1 MNQVISWWLAFSL
14 LLGLS
19 IAANAQ
25 TSTPAASPRVTETAK
40 PFDPAAAT
48 QAWLAVVPR
57 DKREKSDA
65 YFEGGYW
72 LILWNFLLAAAISIF
87 LLTSRISARLRD
99 FAERVCRGSWQLP
112 LQVILYAIPYFLT
125 VAALSFPLNLYEN
138 FFREHQ
144 YGLATESFLPWFR
157 EQLIGLGIAIIGGT
171 VLLIVLYAVFR
182 RAPRTWWI
190 WGTVVA
196 VVFMF
201 VIAFIAPVFIEPLF
215 NTYKPLT
222 RPEIRD
228 PILAMARANQ
238 IPVKQ
243 VFEVDAS
250 RQTTRVSA
258 NVAGLLG
265 TTRIALNDNLL
276 KQCTL
281 PEIRAVMAHEMGH
294 YVLNHGAKLTVYFG
308 IVALFGFSIAKF
320 FFDWAL
326 RIWGER
332 WDVRGI
338 SDPAGLP
345 LLMLIFV
352 TFTFLMT
359 PVLNSIVRVTE
370 READQFGMNTS
381 REPDGESKVAIKLG
395 AYRKLDPSPFE
406 EFIFFDHPSGRA
418 RIQMAMDWK
427 AAHLP
432 AGNVD
437 TFEPA
442 TDLLPTMKKVL
453 DTGDHFV
460 LLSLFPN
467 TPEEST
473 PPPRFSWNETFHGYP
488 VLGKTQIF
496 DNIKRAAV
504 LKELYKGVA
513 DSNGEIA
520 TCFIPRHGI
529 HAALRNETVDL
540 VICFHCAK
548 VYVYSTSRK
557 DMLPITNSAQ
567 TTFDS
572 ALQSAG
578 LPLAK

>member
-1 MNQVISWWLAFSL
+1 MFSRSKVL
-14 LLGLS
+14 RDFGSPLLGQGEGEGEGS
-19 IAANAQ
+19 IQRGWQVDFQ
-25 TSTPAASPRVTETAK
+25 TPHLRPLPFSKGRGGKRQTALIPASTKESPMPVASAGTQQNVSAL
-40 PFDPAAAT
+40 DPAAAT
-48 QAWLAVVPR
+48 QTWLATVPR
-57 DKREKSDA
+57 NEREKSDA

-112 LQVILYAIPYFLT
+112 LQVILYAIPYFLI

-196 VVFMF
+196 IVFMF

-258 NVAGLLG
+258 NVAGVLG

-276 KQCTL
+276 KQCTF
-281 PEIRAVMAHEMGH
+281 PEIREVMAHEMGH
-294 YVLNHGAKLTVYFG
+294 YVLNHGAKLLTYFG
-308 IVALFGFSIAKF
+308 IFVLIGFALTRALFDA
-320 FFDWAL
+320 AV
-326 RIWGER
+326 RRWGGR
-332 WDVRGI
+332 WGVRGI
-338 SDPAGLP
+338 ADPAGLP
-345 LLMLIFV
+345 LLVLIFIALV
-352 TFTFLMT
+352 FVATPFLNT
-359 PVLNSIVRVTE
+359 VVRVTE
-370 READQFGMNTS
+370 READAFGINTS
-381 REPDGESKVAIKLG
+381 REPDGMAKVALKLG
-395 AYRKLDPSPFE
+395 AYRKLDPTPLE
-406 EFIFFDHPSGRA
+406 EFIFFDHPSGRS
-418 RIQMAMDWK
+418 RIRMAMDWK

-432 AGNVD
+432 AG
-437 TFEPA
+437 
-442 TDLLPTMKKVL
+442 
-453 DTGDHFV
+453 
-460 LLSLFPN
+460 
-467 TPEEST
+467 ES
-473 PPPRFSWNETFHGYP
+473 P
-488 VLGKTQIF
+488 
-496 DNIKRAAV
+496 
-504 LKELYKGVA
+504 VA
-513 DSNGEIA
+513 DGGSSI
-520 TCFIPRHGI
+520 R
-529 HAALRNETVDL
+529 
-540 VICFHCAK
+540 
-548 VYVYSTSRK
+548 
-557 DMLPITNSAQ
+557 
-567 TTFDS
+567 
-572 ALQSAG
+572 
-578 LPLAK
+578 